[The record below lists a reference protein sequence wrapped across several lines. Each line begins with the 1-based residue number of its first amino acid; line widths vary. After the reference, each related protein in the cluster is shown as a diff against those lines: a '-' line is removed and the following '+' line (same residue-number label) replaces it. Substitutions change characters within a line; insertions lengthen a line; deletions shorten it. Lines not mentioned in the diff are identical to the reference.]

1 MSIFVRKIY
10 CPFCFESIK
19 LTDIQFLCK
28 HCNIVIPRKPS
39 FLEKCG
45 VARLPKSMQCQCGK
59 VSTFKACPHTAECGL
74 ELPSKI
80 GDLSDITIA
89 IIGAAGTGKTHFIAL
104 LVQRIKQLTND
115 FDWTLTALD
124 SDTVKRYNK
133 EFYTPLFEDHTTI
146 PPNQA
151 GIKYRPLL
159 YSLRLNN
166 CLPTFFRRMNDNL
179 PGFLRLKNHKKI
191 MLVFFDTAGENF
203 NIDTHELD
211 ALGRYICNA
220 TGIICLLDPLQL
232 SPIRKELHGKIELPP
247 QTTDT
252 AQVLNKVYE
261 LIEHGFK
268 VQGRKMTRNDQVPIP
283 LAVTFSKVDAISA
296 PDQTCPPT
304 LLPESNVVYQ
314 ESRHSGHLNIA
325 DFNNIN
331 DHMRDWLEV
340 VDKSNDIRQ
349 PCGHFEKLAFFG
361 VSALG
366 ENPKTS
372 GTKQTLTRDPRPRR
386 IEDPFLWILSQR
398 KLVDVVTD

>member
-19 LTDIQFLCK
+19 QTDIRFLCK
-28 HCNIVIPRKPS
+28 HCGVVIPREPS

-45 VARLPKSMQCQCGK
+45 IVGLPKSMRCQCGK
-59 VSTFKACPHTAECGL
+59 VSTFKVCPHTTDCGL

-89 IIGAAGTGKTHFIAL
+89 IIGAAGTGKSHYIAL
-104 LVQRIKQLTND
+104 LIQRIKQLTNA
-115 FDWTLTALD
+115 FDWSLTPLD
-124 SDTVKRYNK
+124 SETVTRYTR

-146 PPNQA
+146 PPTQT
-151 GIKYRPLL
+151 GKIRPLI

-166 CLPTFFRRMNDNL
+166 CLPSFLRHVNDCL
-179 PGFLRLKNHKKI
+179 PSFLRLKNHKKV

-211 ALGRYICNA
+211 TIGRYICNA
-220 TGIICLLDPLQL
+220 AGIICLLDPLQL
-232 SPIRKELHGKIELPP
+232 SPIRKELQGKIELPP

-252 AQVLNKVYE
+252 SQVLNKVFE

-268 VQGRKMTRNDQVPIP
+268 VQGRRMTRNDQVPIP

-296 PDQTCPPT
+296 PDQNCPET
-304 LLPESNVVYQ
+304 LLQETNIIYQ
-314 ESRHSGHLNIA
+314 ESRHCGHLNLG

-331 DHMRDWLEV
+331 DYMRDWLDV
-340 VDKSNDIRQ
+340 VDKSNEIRQ
-349 PCGHFEKLAFFG
+349 PCANFEKCVFFG

-372 GTKQTLTRDPRPRR
+372 GTKQTLSRDPRPRR

-398 KLVDVVTD
+398 KLVDVVSD